1 MNSNM
6 RVIGRIPF
14 PEMRGERIYMRE
26 VFKHEQLP
34 ADIARW
40 QPTFDALTAD
50 LDFDGPAYLMV
61 DQAFVLAGEPH
72 RRPGVHVDGNWI
84 VAKGRYDEPGHG
96 FRRAITARGGRHYH
110 RTHVHGADY
119 APEALLL
126 ASDVQACRAYLGDF
140 DGVVGEG
147 GDCAH
152 LDLSHL
158 TAVDMEAHM
167 GYIGQ
172 VSLLHESL
180 PVPHNTFRTLV
191 RLNIPGLV
199 A

>member
-84 VAKGRYDEPGHG
+84 AAKGRHGGGHLHLG
-96 FRRAITARGGRHYH
+96 GHHHGRHEFPRPKYN
-110 RTHVHGADY
+110 
-119 APEALLL
+119 PEALIL
-126 ASDVQACRAYLGDF
+126 ASDVQACRAYLGDY
-140 DGVVGEG
+140 DGIVGEG

-158 TAVDMEAHM
+158 TAIDMEAHI